1 MMASFKPDTDS
12 KAFRNALGRFAT
24 GVTVITANGPDGPIG
39 ITANSFSSLSLDPAL
54 VLWSPAKQSSR
65 YDAFV
70 NAKHFAIHVLASQQQ
85 DICNAFAR
93 SKSAFD
99 EFEHTFNTHR
109 VPVLSNCL
117 ATFECQQAAVHDAG
131 DHSIIVGQ
139 VELIHQRD
147 GNGLVFS
154 QGKFGSIEPI
164 QQL

>member
-1 MMASFKPDTDS
+1 MSASFKPDSDS
-12 KAFRNALGRFAT
+12 KAFRKALGQFAT
-24 GVTVITANGPDGPIG
+24 GVTVITANGSNGPIG
-39 ITANSFSSLSLDPAL
+39 MTANSFSSLSLDPAL

-65 YDAFV
+65 YDAFIK
-70 NAKHFAIHVLASQQQ
+70 ARHFAIHVLAAEQK

-93 SKSAFD
+93 SKSAFE
-99 EFEHTFNTHR
+99 EFDHTFNIHN

-154 QGKFGSIEPI
+154 QGEFGSIEPI
-164 QQL
+164 Q